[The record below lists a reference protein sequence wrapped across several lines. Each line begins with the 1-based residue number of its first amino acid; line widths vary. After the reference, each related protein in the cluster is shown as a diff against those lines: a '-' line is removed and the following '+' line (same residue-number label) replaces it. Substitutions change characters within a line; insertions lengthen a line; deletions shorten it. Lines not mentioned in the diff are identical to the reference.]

1 MITQKKKKKQRKYDE
16 SNTDFLERNNEKFRE
31 EIEYR
36 EGYLWGV
43 SSFVYFEGRQ
53 RLQNSVATVQEGT
66 MCVGYKRRR
75 PGLKVNLC

>member
-1 MITQKKKKKQRKYDE
+1 MIREEKKTQEVRSIQHRFSTKNK
-16 SNTDFLERNNEKFRE
+16 EKFRE